1 MKSLAFAA
9 FALVVAPGVADVQ
22 DRSSPAAFNACS
34 LLTKQEAAAALGEPV
49 KDGAGGT
56 AKGSLLPN
64 TTATYCEYMS
74 PTTVHKV
81 HLNVWRAT
89 PAGAAQLKQMGQM
102 VCAKKT
108 KDGLAGLGDTAC
120 WYDTEHGELQVF
132 KGANFFSIEM
142 SRRGDTTEAMKT
154 VAKKALERLP

>member
-1 MKSLAFAA
+1 MMTKLFAVFALFAA
-9 FALVVAPGVADVQ
+9 LVQSKAPAPFD
-22 DRSSPAAFNACS
+22 ACS

-49 KDGAGGT
+49 KDGQSGT
-56 AKGSLLPN
+56 AARSIMPN

-81 HLNVWRAT
+81 HVNVWRAT

-120 WYDTEHGELQVF
+120 WYSEQHGELQVF
-132 KGANFFSIEM
+132 KGANFISVEM
-142 SRRGDTTEAMKT
+142 SRKGDTTEAIKG
-154 VAKKALERLP
+154 VAKAAAARLP

>member
-1 MKSLAFAA
+1 MMTKLVAVFAIFAA
-9 FALVVAPGVADVQ
+9 LAQSKAPASFD
-22 DRSSPAAFNACS
+22 ACS

-49 KDGAGGT
+49 KDGQSGT
-56 AKGSLLPN
+56 AAGSIMPN

-102 VCAKKT
+102 VCATKT
-108 KDGLAGLGDTAC
+108 KDGLAALGDTAC
-120 WYDTEHGELQVF
+120 WYSEKHEELQVF
-132 KGANFFSIEM
+132 KSANFFSVEM
-142 SRRGDTTEAMKT
+142 SRAGDTTEAIKS
-154 VAKKALERLP
+154 VAKVAAARLP

>member
-1 MKSLAFAA
+1 MTIKVFAIFACLAAA
-9 FALVVAPGVADVQ
+9 SAARAQ
-22 DRSSPAAFNACS
+22 STASSFDACS
-34 LLTKQEAAAALGEPV
+34 LLTKPEAAAALGEAV
-49 KDGAGGT
+49 NDGKSGT
-56 AKGSLLPN
+56 AAGSIMPN
-64 TTATYCEYMS
+64 TTAYYCEYMS

-120 WYDTEHGELQVF
+120 WYSEKHEELQVF
-132 KGANFFSIEM
+132 KGASFFSVEM
-142 SRRGDTTEAMKT
+142 NRKGEPTEAIKS
-154 VAKKALERLP
+154 VAKTAVTRLP